1 MFFSSLSR
9 GKLCDATS
17 SSLRKSLVVAA
28 DRPECDT
35 VFSRCDV
42 LRCGGGG
49 GGGVVCVCVCMKELP
64 GR

>member
-9 GKLCDATS
+9 GILCDATS

-49 GGGVVCVCVCMKELP
+49 GGGVCVCV
-64 GR
+64 